1 MPEGLTIAAWLREF
15 GGDTVAALLSV
26 LMVVIYYSQHRSK
39 SRKDPVY
46 SIHAVNARAR
56 RLWTQNIMSN
66 PGKELVAIQSLRNYI
81 MVSIAMASTSAL
93 LIMGTLTL
101 SGQAQNIIHS
111 WHSLGMFGSHAQA
124 LWIIKVLCLLVDFI
138 FAFFSYALS
147 MRLATHVLFMINVP
161 EAGYRAHPE
170 LSCNCVADRLVR
182 SGNLMAIGMRAFLFA
197 IPLVFWLFG
206 PVFLF
211 LATGGLVI
219 TLSRLDRHEAASS
232 RASQPSDGP
241 TIPACARKAG
251 ASGQDPT
258 IAPARSS

>member
-1 MPEGLTIAAWLREF
+1 MPEGLPIAAWLHEF
-15 GGDTVAALLSV
+15 GGDALAALLSV
-26 LMVVIYYSQHRSK
+26 LMVIGYYVQHRSR
-39 SRKDPVY
+39 SRKDPLY
-46 SIHAVNARAR
+46 SIHSVNARAR
-56 RLWTQNIMSN
+56 RLWTHNVMSN
-66 PGKELVAIQSLRNYI
+66 AGKELVAVQSLRNYI

-111 WHSLGMFGSHAQA
+111 WHSLGMFGSHNPV
-124 LWIIKVLCLLVDFI
+124 LWIIKVLCLLIDFI

-161 EAGYRAHPE
+161 EAGYRAYPE

-182 SGNLMAIGMRAFLFA
+182 SGNMMAMGMRAFLFA

-206 PVFLF
+206 PVFLL

-219 TLSRLDRHEAASS
+219 TLNRLDRHEAASS
-232 RASQPSDGP
+232 RASEGP
-241 TIPACARKAG
+241 TLPACARNAR
-251 ASGQDPT
+251 ASDEDPT
-258 IAPARSS
+258 ITPAEST

>member
-1 MPEGLTIAAWLREF
+1 MPEGLTVTTWMREF
-15 GGDTVAALLSV
+15 GVDALAVLLSV
-26 LMVVIYYSQHRSK
+26 LMVIGYYMQHRSR
-39 SRKDPVY
+39 SRKDPAY
-46 SIHAVNARAR
+46 SIHSVNARAR
-56 RLWTQNIMSN
+56 RLWTQNIMTN

-81 MVSIAMASTSAL
+81 MVSVMMASTSAL

-111 WHSLGMFGSHAQA
+111 WHSLGMFGSHDQA

-170 LSCNCVADRLVR
+170 LSCDCVADRLVR
-182 SGNLMAIGMRAFLFA
+182 SGNMMAIGMRAFLFA

-206 PVFLF
+206 PVFLV

-219 TLSRLDRHEAASS
+219 TLNRLDRHEAASS
-232 RASQPSDGP
+232 RASHTADGR
-241 TIPACARKAG
+241 TIPACARKPGITA
-251 ASGQDPT
+251 
-258 IAPARSS
+258 